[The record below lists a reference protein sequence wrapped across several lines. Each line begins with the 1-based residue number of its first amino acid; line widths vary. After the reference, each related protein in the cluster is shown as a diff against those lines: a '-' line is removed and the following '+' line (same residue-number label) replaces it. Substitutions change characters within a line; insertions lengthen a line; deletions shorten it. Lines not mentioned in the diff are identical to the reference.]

1 MMRLRKLLVFSFL
14 FCASVCYADDPEGLL
29 SYPPQKILGFK
40 GIDTRSKAPNLE
52 DGRAVDLLN
61 VKLSGAF
68 DLRKRYGYALV
79 NNTLDAIDTDPA
91 AVTGIFDTEY
101 SNANSWTLAFV
112 GTRLRY
118 DNVGTWTTVPG
129 TVTITAGYQ
138 FQCLMAL
145 DSAICTNDNDPIL
158 KISGTPTK
166 TVLNVSSLSS
176 ALTKAKTIIWYRNFL
191 ILGNTVEGG
200 TERPT
205 RFRWSN
211 VGTIETFS
219 DDDFVDIAS
228 FAGEEIAG
236 FSELYGELYIFL
248 TKSIWKASLV
258 GGDDIFIFRKAVDNV
273 GAIARDSIQII
284 NFSDNRQAIVFL
296 DDKKKVYLFDGTTV
310 VDAGSILQPTL
321 DNLNEARLQYAVAT
335 FDGKSYYLS
344 ATTSGESENDAIYEL
359 QTEIFEWTK
368 HNGISANAF
377 AQVKENTSVIK
388 TYFGNYSSF
397 VFWLDDPDKYNDVD
411 GASGI
416 VDSVGTLSSNIYTGA
431 QAIIDSSLAEGAY
444 TGATIRIT
452 SGTGVGQE
460 RVILSGLS
468 TGVVVT
474 SPFST
479 SPDSTSV
486 YTIGDIDSYY
496 YGKHYDF
503 GDAAR
508 EKQMLGMFFVAEE
521 ASDNEV
527 DIAHAIDFSSNAASQ
542 TVALAP
548 SGSSLWD
555 SALWDS
561 GVWGSTGDKIYT
573 VKFSG
578 FGNYIQPKFSND
590 EIDESFHLY
599 GFNLLSIGTD
609 VKQ

>member
-1 MMRLRKLLVFSFL
+1 MTS
-14 FCASVCYADDPEGLL
+14 SWADDPEGLL
-29 SYPPQKILGFK
+29 SYPPQKIMGFR
-40 GIDTRSKAPNLE
+40 GLDTRSQSPSLE
-52 DGRAVDLLN
+52 DGRATDLLN
-61 VKLSGAF
+61 VKLSSAF
-68 DLRKRYGYALV
+68 DIKKRNGYSII
-79 NNTLDAIDTDPA
+79 NSTLKQADTDPTA
-91 AVTGIFDTEY
+91 INGIFDTDY
-101 SNANSWTLAFV
+101 SGGNSWTLAFV
-112 GTRLRY
+112 GSRLRY
-118 DNVGTWTTVPG
+118 DNAGTWTTVGG
-129 TVTITAGYQ
+129 TATITAGYQ

-145 DSAICTNDNDPIL
+145 DSAVCTNDNDPII
-158 KISGTPTK
+158 KVNSTPTK
-166 TVLNVSSLSS
+166 SVLSVSSLSS
-176 ALTKAKTIIWYRNFL
+176 ALTKAKAIIWYRNFL

-200 TERPT
+200 TERTT
-205 RFRWSN
+205 RFRWSD
-211 VGTIETFS
+211 VGTIETW
-219 DDDFVDIAS
+219 DDDNFVDLSA
-228 FAGEEIAG
+228 FAGEEITG
-236 FSELYGELYIFL
+236 FAELYGELYIFL

-258 GGDDIFIFRKAVDNV
+258 GGDDVFIFRKAVDNV
-273 GAIARDSIQII
+273 GSIARDSIQII

-296 DDKKKVYLFDGTTV
+296 DEKKKIYLFDGSSV
-310 VDAGSILQPTL
+310 VDAGAIIQPTL
-321 DNLNEARLQYAVAT
+321 DTLSESRLQYAVAT

-344 ATTSGESENDAIYEL
+344 ATSSGESENDIIYEL

-368 HNGISANAF
+368 HNGVNANAF

-388 TYFGNYSSF
+388 TYFGNYVSF
-397 VFWLDDPDKYNDVD
+397 VYWLDNDDNYNDVD

-416 VDSVGTLSSNIYTGA
+416 IDSVGTLSSNLYTGA
-431 QAIIDSSLAEGAY
+431 QALIDLEFVAGSY

-452 SGTGVGQE
+452 SGTGVGEE

-474 SPFST
+474 SPFT
-479 SPDSTSV
+479 TTPDSTSV
-486 YTIGDIDSYY
+486 YTIGDINGYY

-527 DIAHAIDFSSNAASQ
+527 DIAHAIDFSSNAASE
-542 TVALAP
+542 TVELAP

-561 GVWGSTGDKIYT
+561 GVWGTTGDKIYT

-578 FGNYIQPKFSND
+578 FGNYIQPKFTND